1 MIGLKTLYA
10 MLAGAFGGT
19 ARPETDKR
27 GFRPSVR
34 RSEFAIGYLFTNV
47 PEEEQRT
54 RLLNAQS
61 KRDRRAEK
69 LQRDTLTSHLH
80 NKAHETSGS
89 GLSADLRP
97 TVATRLHPFYV
108 NK

>member
-27 GFRPSVR
+27 MFRPSVR

-54 RLLNAQS
+54 RLLNAQA
-61 KRDRRAEK
+61 KRDRRADK
-69 LQRDTLTSHLH
+69 LQQSTNQSWNNNYVHHDAFRTLDNL
-80 NKAHETSGS
+80 SGFIEP
-89 GLSADLRP
+89 LR
-97 TVATRLHPFYV
+97 LNPFYV
-108 NK
+108 AK